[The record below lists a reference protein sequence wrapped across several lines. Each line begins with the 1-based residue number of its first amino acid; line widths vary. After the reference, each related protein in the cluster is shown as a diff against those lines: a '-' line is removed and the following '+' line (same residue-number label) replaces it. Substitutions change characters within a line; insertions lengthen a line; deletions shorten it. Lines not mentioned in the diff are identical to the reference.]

1 MSKTMFKKALQLF
14 RGIRFF
20 CFSIFIFLILV
31 QKSYPLTSTPG
42 LVVLPFAIDSNLV
55 EIRNSFTDRLI
66 QKCKDAGYNTIGT
79 RYLSNVLKMGS
90 CDSDECMRKI
100 ASLVGARYVIFGS
113 IKGDTNSYKLSVNFK
128 DLLEN
133 KELLTINRL
142 LSGTQ
147 ASIYYVDELTL
158 LIIQSLNGGDSL
170 SSSNTDSSGLPLLQ
184 TAQDSVSEIQPQIT
198 THNSDTV
205 TASTNSDSTVTETA
219 DSSLAKS
226 VLADSVENVIHV
238 EKALEKESDTNR
250 ISEENVAVID
260 TVQNLKENVAVID
273 TVQNLKENVTAIG
286 TEQNLKEE
294 NLSATGTEQNLKM
307 DTVST
312 YSDNIASTSIPGS
325 VYIPPIKEKKSL
337 IKPLPRRLDQ
347 QFFRGGRLLVF
358 GNTAIA
364 GLIGGLVMND
374 RVKKGLDKEAEL
386 YRRHE
391 NADREHLVPTYE
403 SYKRQTEKTDKDSR
417 IRNAMYAVSGV
428 CALGFTISIF
438 F

>member
-1 MSKTMFKKALQLF
+1 
-14 RGIRFF
+14 
-20 CFSIFIFLILV
+20 
-31 QKSYPLTSTPG
+31 
-42 LVVLPFAIDSNLV
+42 
-55 EIRNSFTDRLI
+55 
-66 QKCKDAGYNTIGT
+66 
-79 RYLSNVLKMGS
+79 
-90 CDSDECMRKI
+90 MRKI